1 MTIAVKEKQRY
12 IMYRTVGHRTHW
24 RRVWAANLKAFT
36 LFELIVVLVI
46 IAAMTTVVVP
56 YATRSNKNLRV
67 KQECLNM
74 AEAVKYTINLA
85 MDTKRPTR
93 IVINPKN
100 NSYLLEIAT
109 GINNQDYKPVE
120 DFQGAVHYFGRNV
133 HIIDTTGFSVD
144 GNGRYLIFDPAR
156 PWPNASICLSTSD
169 AIKTIDIRGKQVEI
183 DDSAI

>member
-1 MTIAVKEKQRY
+1 MVHMETMMMLQTMMILQMKNRALRLH
-12 IMYRTVGHRTHW
+12 G
-24 RRVWAANLKAFT
+24 FT

-46 IAAMTTVVVP
+46 IAAMATVVVP
-56 YATRSNKNLRV
+56 YATRSNEGLKM
-67 KQECLNM
+67 KQECLNI
-74 AEAVKYTINLA
+74 AETVKYAIDFA

-100 NSYLLEIAT
+100 NSYLLEITT

-120 DFQGAVHYFGRNV
+120 DFQGAVHYFGRYI
-133 HIIDTTGFSVD
+133 HIIDMTGFSID
-144 GNGRYLIFDPAR
+144 GNGHYLIFDPAK

-169 AIKTIDIRGKQVEI
+169 VIKTIKIRGKEVEI